1 MQDQLGERVCVACR
15 GDMPVLGAE
24 AATEI
29 MAQLHDDWE
38 MMDAGR
44 KLQRRIVVKGFNAA
58 HHCAN
63 LAAFLGEQQGH
74 HPDICFG
81 WNYCDV
87 IFTTHVVRGLTEND
101 FICAARFDRLVSPD

>member
-1 MQDQLGERVCVACR
+1 MQDQLSAKICVVSCR
-15 GDMPVLGAE
+15 DMPVLGAE
-24 AATEI
+24 VAAEM
-29 MAQLHDDWE
+29 MAQLHEDWQVI
-38 MMDAGR
+38 DAGR

-74 HPDICFG
+74 HPDISFG

-87 IFTTHVVRGLTEND
+87 IFTTHVVGRLTQSD
-101 FICAARFDRLVSPD
+101 FICAARFDRLVSKT